1 MMLQL
6 ISSRVGVGLI
16 NSLTLLKRRGSPIS
30 PTRLGS
36 SGHCSRYITKNILEV
51 SYLFFAKW
59 GNYTDFWAMFN
70 QRSINRRPD
79 SLQFQKLQW
88 LDHKTIW
95 WTSETKGWLQM
106 HCFGHNFSIY
116 NFVKSVVRR
125 ILILIPPPKNH
136 RASDVIFWGKRHIHA
151 KKLDA
156 QCAVVLRRS
165 HTYF

>member
-1 MMLQL
+1 MLQL

-16 NSLTLLKRRGSPIS
+16 NSLTLLKEEGPQFH
-30 PTRLGS
+30 PLGS
-36 SGHCSRYITKNILEV
+36 SGHCSRYFSTSQRIIQSWL
-51 SYLFFAKW
+51 SFAKW
-59 GNYTDFWAMFN
+59 RNFTDFWAMFN
-70 QRSINRRPD
+70 QGSINRRPD

-156 QCAVVLRRS
+156 HCAA
-165 HTYF
+165 TTA

>member
-16 NSLTLLKRRGSPIS
+16 NSLTLLKKRVPNFTHSAVLVIA
-30 PTRLGS
+30 LGTS
-36 SGHCSRYITKNILEV
+36 QRIFKVN
-51 SYLFFAKW
+51 YLFFAKW
-59 GNYTDFWAMFN
+59 RNFTDFWAMFN

-156 QCAVVLRRS
+156 QCAA
-165 HTYF
+165 TTA